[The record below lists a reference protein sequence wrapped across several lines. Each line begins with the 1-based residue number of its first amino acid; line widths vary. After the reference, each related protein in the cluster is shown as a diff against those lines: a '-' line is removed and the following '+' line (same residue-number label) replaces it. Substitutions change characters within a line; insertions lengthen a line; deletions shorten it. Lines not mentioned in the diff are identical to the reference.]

1 MQVATD
7 AELVQEVRNGSR
19 QAFTELMRRY
29 QERVYW
35 TARRIVGGHD
45 DAEDVAQ
52 ETFVRAY
59 LNLGEFRSDS
69 AFFTWLY
76 RIAVNLS
83 LNHLRKRQVV
93 RYLRESDLLSRFV
106 AGEETPSSEYEF
118 KETQGRLHAA
128 VQTLPERQKAVFVLR
143 FFDGMQYDEIAEI
156 LKTSVG
162 GLKANYFHALRKIR
176 EAMKD
181 EVQKDSR

>member
-1 MQVATD
+1 MPVATD
-7 AELVQEVRNGSR
+7 TELVQEVRNGNR

-69 AFFTWLY
+69 QFFTWLY

-83 LNHLRKRQVV
+83 LNHLRKRQLVQ
-93 RYLRESDLLSRFV
+93 YLRQSEMLARFLP
-106 AGEETPSSEYEF
+106 AEETPVSEFEF
-118 KETQGRLHAA
+118 RETEARLQAA

-143 FFDGMQYDEIAEI
+143 FFDGMSYEEIAKI

-162 GLKANYFHALRKIR
+162 GLKANYFHALRKVR

-181 EVQKDSR
+181 EIPDVGG